1 MTETTPPAA
10 GDPADVPPPHPK
22 YYRSPAASR
31 RAVRP
36 LLLLV
41 ALVNLA
47 WSLYQLPLSRV
58 LESRLCREHYA
69 ARDPSVLRPDGS
81 VPEQLCKIDPVQQPL
96 GRIQGMTEAA
106 WVAGDFLMTI
116 PLVCLADH
124 LGHRFV
130 LWLNLVPRVLLLAWT
145 FAVGY
150 FDHALP
156 VDAILAAPVFSFLG
170 GDCVFNSIVY
180 AIVSDLADDNVLR
193 ATFFGYVNAVSSIF
207 SSQLG
212 PALASATMST
222 LLWLPLWLGIAIL
235 LLAIPVISA
244 LPLPSTRSYPGS
256 ATITGIVDEEE
267 AADDPH
273 HHATP
278 LLAAAA
284 AAAVA
289 AGGGGG
295 GGGRGGHPHTS
306 TLRSLAARRVGAL
319 LALLASPTRSLVLL
333 LSVFFLASL
342 ASSDTK
348 LLPLY
353 ISNRYAWTFA
363 SVGYLLSA
371 KALFNFFLLWVAV
384 PRVLRWQQQQQQ
396 RRKQRRKQLGR
407 RQEGTRRRSS
417 SSSTATTTAT
427 TPVAVGGGG
436 GGGGGGGNGDRS
448 GSFSSRPS
456 TPDELDTDA
465 DWRDVLRNAE
475 TCLWLSA
482 AGASCIAG
490 SPSIG
495 LLVPSLGLYAL
506 GIALPMFTYSLLRA
520 PGMGLVGKR
529 GGRDRSRS
537 GSRGRGRG
545 WNRGGGGGGGGGDGE
560 EGGDGLGAPV
570 FSVVMLVR
578 TLGTLVGAVVMPAL
592 WVTGLG
598 VEILPLPY
606 VASAFFYAIAA
617 VVVKRIHV

>member
-1 MTETTPPAA
+1 MAERTPPVT
-10 GDPADVPPPHPK
+10 GDSADVPPPPPSPQPK
-22 YYRSPAASR
+22 HYYHRHHRSPASAR
-31 RAVRP
+31 RAIRP

-47 WSLYQLPLSRV
+47 WSLYQLPVSRV

-81 VPEQLCKIDPVQQPL
+81 VPERLCKIDPVQKPL
-96 GRIQGMTEAA
+96 GRVQGTAEAA

-124 LGHRFV
+124 LGHRLV

-156 VDAILAAPVFSFLG
+156 VEAILAAPVLSFLG
-170 GDCVFNSIVY
+170 GDCVFNSLVY
-180 AIVSDLADDNVLR
+180 AIVSDLTDDNVLR
-193 ATFFGYVNAVSSIF
+193 ATFFGHVNAVSSIF

-212 PALASATMST
+212 PALASATMSA

-235 LLAIPVISA
+235 LLAIPAIAA
-244 LPLPSTRSYPGS
+244 LPLPPTRPHPGGGT
-256 ATITGIVDEEE
+256 AGIVGEEE
-267 AADDPH
+267 AADGPHH

-278 LLAAAA
+278 LLAAD
-284 AAAVA
+284 
-289 AGGGGG
+289 
-295 GGGRGGHPHTS
+295 GGRGGAGGRLPTPS
-306 TLRSLAARRVGAL
+306 LRSLAARRVGAL

-333 LSVFFLASL
+333 LCVFFLAAL

-384 PRVLRWQQQQQQ
+384 PRLLRWQQ
-396 RRKQRRKQLGR
+396 RRRRR
-407 RQEGTRRRSS
+407 RQERARRSS
-417 SSSTATTTAT
+417 SCIAATTTPAAT
-427 TPVAVGGGG
+427 AHSGGGHG
-436 GGGGGGGNGDRS
+436 RGDNTP
-448 GSFSSRPS
+448 PS
-456 TPDELDTDA
+456 TPDEPDA
-465 DWRDVLRNAE
+465 GAGAGWRDVLHNAE

-490 SPSIG
+490 SPGIG
-495 LLVPSLGLYAL
+495 LLLPSLALYAL

-520 PGMGLVGKR
+520 PGMGL
-529 GGRDRSRS
+529 GGE
-537 GSRGRGRG
+537 
-545 WNRGGGGGGGGGDGE
+545 GE
-560 EGGDGLGAPV
+560 EEEDDEGEGTDGLAAPV

-598 VEILPLPY
+598 VDILSLPY
-606 VASAFFYAIAA
+606 VASAVFYAIAA
-617 VVVKRIHV
+617 VVVKRIRV

>member
-1 MTETTPPAA
+1 
-10 GDPADVPPPHPK
+10 
-22 YYRSPAASR
+22 
-31 RAVRP
+31 
-36 LLLLV
+36 
-41 ALVNLA
+41 
-47 WSLYQLPLSRV
+47 SLYQLPLSRV

-69 ARDPSVLRPDGS
+69 TRDPSVLRPDGS

-96 GRIQGMTEAA
+96 GRVQGMTEAA

-180 AIVSDLADDNVLR
+180 AIVSDFADGNMLR

-244 LPLPSTRSYPGS
+244 LPLPSTRSHPGS

-273 HHATP
+273 HHASP

-284 AAAVA
+284 AAAA
-289 AGGGGG
+289 AGG
-295 GGGRGGHPHTS
+295 GGHPHTS
-306 TLRSLAARRVGAL
+306 TLRSLAARRVGVL

-396 RRKQRRKQLGR
+396 RRKQLGR
-407 RQEGTRRRSS
+407 RQEGTRRRRS
-417 SSSTATTTAT
+417 SSSTATTIAT
-427 TPVAVGGGG
+427 T
-436 GGGGGGGNGDRS
+436 S
-448 GSFSSRPS
+448 
-456 TPDELDTDA
+456 LDTDA

-520 PGMGLVGKR
+520 PGMGL
-529 GGRDRSRS
+529 
-537 GSRGRGRG
+537 
-545 WNRGGGGGGGGGDGE
+545 E
-560 EGGDGLGAPV
+560 GLGAPV

-598 VEILPLPY
+598 VEMLLLPY